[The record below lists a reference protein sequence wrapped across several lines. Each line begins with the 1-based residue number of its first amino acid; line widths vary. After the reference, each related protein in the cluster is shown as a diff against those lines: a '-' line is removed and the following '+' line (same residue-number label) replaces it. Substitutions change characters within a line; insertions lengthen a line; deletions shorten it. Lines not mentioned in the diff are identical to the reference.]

1 MSNHYFW
8 PHRGESRYNSGKGP
22 ARKPGDKKRPA
33 GAAAGRGY
41 GNSDDGGR
49 GRGRGV
55 SLRIGSGKKGGSD
68 VMQRRGTLKRRD
80 RSRDKA
86 LKEER
91 AIERRTVFL
100 PG

>member
-1 MSNHYFW
+1 MSDNLL
-8 PHRGESRYNSGKGP
+8 PAHRGESRYNSGKGP
-22 ARKPGDKKRPA
+22 ARKPGDKKKA

-41 GNSDDGGR
+41 GSDNGEGR

-55 SLRIGSGKKGGSD
+55 SLRIGSGKKGGQAEI
-68 VMQRRGTLKRRD
+68 MQRRGTLKRRD
-80 RSRDKA
+80 RSREKA

>member
-1 MSNHYFW
+1 M
-8 PHRGESRYNSGKGP
+8 
-22 ARKPGDKKRPA
+22 
-33 GAAAGRGY
+33 
-41 GNSDDGGR
+41 
-49 GRGRGV
+49 